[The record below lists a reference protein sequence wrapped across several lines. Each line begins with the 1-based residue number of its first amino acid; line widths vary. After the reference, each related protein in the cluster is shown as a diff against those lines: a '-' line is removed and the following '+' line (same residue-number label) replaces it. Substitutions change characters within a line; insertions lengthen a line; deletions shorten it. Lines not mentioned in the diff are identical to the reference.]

1 MQYKTIT
8 FDNSAEI
15 VKEKEIQQ
23 LAERYQDVMN
33 QMAKEG
39 WKLLGIHTI
48 PYCKPAG
55 CADVIFKQ
63 KRYWHQNC
71 DVLIFFRD

>member
-1 MQYKTIT
+1 MNHEEEKVMQYKTIT

-55 CADVIFKQ
+55 CAA
-63 KRYWHQNC
+63 C
-71 DVLIFFRD
+71 